1 MVKATRTSTLHEQ
14 YRRTH
19 RSEIVPVDHPKGYNG
34 RAATLEEIGVKFGI
48 SKERVRQIEITA
60 MRKLKAALMD
70 DADVRDL
77 LEQSGIRI

>member
-1 MVKATRTSTLHEQ
+1 MVRATRTSTLHEQ
-14 YRRTH
+14 YRQTH
-19 RSEIVPVDHPKGYNG
+19 RSEIVPVDRPKGYSG
-34 RAATLEEIGVKFGI
+34 RVATLEEIGVKFGI

-60 MRKLKAALMD
+60 MRKLKAALMN